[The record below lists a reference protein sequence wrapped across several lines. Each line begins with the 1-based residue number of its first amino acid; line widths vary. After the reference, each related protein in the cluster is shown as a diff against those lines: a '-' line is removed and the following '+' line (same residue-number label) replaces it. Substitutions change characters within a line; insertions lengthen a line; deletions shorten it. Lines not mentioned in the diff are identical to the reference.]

1 VPRESG
7 VERFLVD
14 ELKRRGGAAIKLTG
28 ILGIPDRLVLLRGVV
43 AFAELKTPTGRLS
56 AAQRVWSARLARMGF
71 QTWTPRT
78 RDDVRGLLEW
88 MECRIS
94 YQPTVSAPKPRSGS
108 AC

>member
-1 VPRESG
+1 MPRESG
-7 VERFLVD
+7 VERFLVE

-28 ILGIPDRLVLLRGVV
+28 VLGIPDRLVLLNGVA

-78 RDDVRGLLEW
+78 RDDVRDLMEW
-88 MECRIS
+88 IECQS
-94 YQPTVSAPKPRSGS
+94 TMTP
-108 AC
+108 